1 MDINDEPD
9 KIDSVQDPTAHDP
22 DSTTEVGIMAE
33 DKTENQIAYEND
45 DNRNAGDKIINEA
58 IIDTNKPTTPETTTK
73 RMRMKLIWPRYILHE
88 TTTTLCSKALR
99 LWAFTL

>member
-58 IIDTNKPTTPETTTK
+58 IIDTNKPTKPATKNKEDDIETHMAK
-73 RMRMKLIWPRYILHE
+73 IYSARNNYYIL
-88 TTTTLCSKALR
+88 CARKP
-99 LWAFTL
+99 